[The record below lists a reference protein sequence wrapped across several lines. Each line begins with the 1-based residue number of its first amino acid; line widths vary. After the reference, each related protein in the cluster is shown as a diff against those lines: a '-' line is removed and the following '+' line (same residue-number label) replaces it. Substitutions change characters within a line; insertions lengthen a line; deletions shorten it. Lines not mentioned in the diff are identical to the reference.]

1 MLGAIIGDIVGS
13 RFEFDPHKS
22 KEFNLFGEDG
32 LSRRKCR
39 FTDDSVMTF
48 AVADALLSAPEGCDE
63 KRLSAEFIYR
73 FHLYGKEYPRAGYGE
88 RFFDWLCDNEVEP
101 YGSYGNGSAM
111 RVSPCAWY
119 GKTLA
124 ECERLARISAA
135 GTHNHPEGIKG
146 AAATAGAI
154 FLARTGK
161 GKEEIRR
168 YAERFYPQAFE
179 KTLDEIRPDYEHIET
194 CQDTVPQAFVAF
206 CESRDFEDALRCAV
220 SLGGDCD
227 TLTCITAS
235 VAEAFY
241 GIPAEIAERARTFLD
256 DRLRSVL
263 DEFRRRFVLPDG
275 NPPAPKKIRRF

>member
-1 MLGAIIGDIVGS
+1 MKGQNSLRMMGAIVGDTTGSPYEWHNIKHKISLEEMAVG
-13 RFEFDPHKS
+13 RA
-22 KEFNLFGEDG
+22 
-32 LSRRKCR
+32 R

-135 GTHNHPEGIKG
+135 VTHNHPEGIKG

-194 CQDTVPQAFVAF
+194 CQDTVAYQ
-206 CESRDFEDALRCAV
+206 
-220 SLGGDCD
+220 
-227 TLTCITAS
+227 
-235 VAEAFY
+235 
-241 GIPAEIAERARTFLD
+241 
-256 DRLRSVL
+256 
-263 DEFRRRFVLPDG
+263 
-275 NPPAPKKIRRF
+275 